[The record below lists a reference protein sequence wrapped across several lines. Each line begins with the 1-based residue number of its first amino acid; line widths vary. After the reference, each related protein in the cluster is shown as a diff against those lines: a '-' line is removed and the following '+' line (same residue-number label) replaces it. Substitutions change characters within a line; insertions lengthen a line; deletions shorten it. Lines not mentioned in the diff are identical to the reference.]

1 MPAAA
6 EPVPTADAADA
17 PAATDPKP
25 AAPKRKRPEK
35 SSEPRAPKPVRKPRG
50 PPRPHR
56 KLEQDTLTNRIDKL
70 QKRIDRSKAQLEDA
84 ERHIEGYNKEA
95 KYRTADSAAEKPAD
109 PTRAEK
115 KE

>member
-6 EPVPTADAADA
+6 EPVPAADAAA
-17 PAATDPKP
+17 PVTEPKP

-35 SSEPRAPKPVRKPRG
+35 SSEPRAPKPARKPRG

-56 KLEQDTLTNRIDKL
+56 KLEQETLTNRVEKL

-84 ERHIEGYNKEA
+84 ERHIEGYLKES
-95 KYRTADSAAEKPAD
+95 KYRAADSAAEK
-109 PTRAEK
+109 